1 MIQIIIVAVKTLN
14 LKIYYFVIY
23 STLNELLFVMPWQHD
38 NFMYITPLST
48 NAVLLASI
56 SRNCYRFNMAKNSE
70 NMRGAALMTGSMVGF
85 TVNDAFMKA
94 LSSDIPLFQALLLRG
109 LGTVVFLVVLA
120 ILRKQFRFDFKSKDW
135 VLIVLRCLAEVM
147 GTVFFLTALFHM
159 PIANVTAVLQ
169 ALPLTVALA
178 GAVFLREP
186 VGWRRL
192 LAILVGL
199 VGVVLIV
206 RPGGDGFTVYSVYAL
221 GAVVC
226 ITLRDL
232 VVRRMSHDIPSIIV
246 GLMAAIAVTLAG
258 AVVTATQP
266 WVPVDGVTAIKLV
279 GAMVFII
286 FGYIFSVAAMR
297 VGEISFVSPFRY
309 SGLLAALVL
318 GWIVFGDWPV
328 PLTLL
333 GATIVVVTGL
343 FTIYRERQHKL
354 KKES

>member
-1 MIQIIIVAVKTLN
+1 MIHT
-14 LKIYYFVIY
+14 
-23 STLNELLFVMPWQHD
+23 TLNEPLFIIPSQHD
-38 NFMYITPLST
+38 YFMSIITLST
-48 NAVLLASI
+48 TAVLLVSI
-56 SRNCYRFNMAKNSE
+56 SRNCYRFNMAENSE

-178 GAVFLREP
+178 GVVFLREP

-221 GAVVC
+221 GAVAC

-258 AVVTATQP
+258 AVIFGASGCNCASSGGLDLKNAIPMRFDGATEDNY
-266 WVPVDGVTAIKLV
+266 WLNIAV
-279 GAMVFII
+279 GA
-286 FGYIFSVAAMR
+286 G
-297 VGEISFVSPFRY
+297 
-309 SGLLAALVL
+309 
-318 GWIVFGDWPV
+318 PV
-328 PLTLL
+328 PPWPDTAGKVGDAYWFASFYL
-333 GATIVVVTGL
+333 
-343 FTIYRERQHKL
+343 EQD
-354 KKES
+354 